1 MIVIDGATFKVE
13 RDDDQGRVNLAG
25 TLRLNGLAEYEPL
38 AQVLRDGLDRYP
50 TLTLDLRK
58 LDFLNSSGIAMLS
71 KFVIEARDRE
81 DRALSIIGSKAIA
94 WQGKSLV
101 NLRRLMPT
109 LALDFQ

>member
-1 MIVIDGATFKVE
+1 MIVIDGATYKVE
-13 RDDDQGRVNLAG
+13 RDDEQGRVTLSG
-25 TLRLNGLAEYEPL
+25 TLRLNGLTEYEPL
-38 AQVLRDGLDRYP
+38 AQILRDGLDHYP

-71 KFVIEARDRE
+71 KFVIEARDR
-81 DRALSIIGSKAIA
+81 DDHVLSIVGSKAVA